1 MLARWWVTL
10 AAALFLLG
18 YVGWWRVFPDSLTRL
33 FQSLPSDQGLYL
45 YVDLEGLRNAP
56 SLQLLLGS
64 DGGPLGAYREMFGDV
79 GFLDGPEADSL
90 ALSMSGDYARAVVHG
105 GISQSQ
111 VRTYVIERGGA
122 CQASGAQE
130 TCRFKVG
137 NPRREL
143 VLAMLDRDLLSV
155 SYAATP
161 EAASLADDNNEDARD
176 LAPLLRSHVLDGA
189 LLWCALQPSR
199 IEDISKA
206 LPPGTLNLTLFAR
219 ALKNAESAYLSVEQ
233 EDAAG
238 SFSLRLE
245 AYSSSPEKAA
255 ELNELLFGLNRLA
268 AAAADV
274 GRGDT
279 PSQWGQVLRS
289 GKFAQTEAA
298 VEAIWS
304 LDPVLRSSAEGPR
317 QEP

>member
-1 MLARWWVTL
+1 MRLLLARWWVTL

-56 SLQLLLGS
+56 SLQSLLGS
-64 DGGPLGAYREMFGDV
+64 DGGPLGTYRAMFGDV
-79 GFLDGPEADSL
+79 GFLDGPAADSL
-90 ALSMSGDYARAVVHG
+90 ALSMSGDYARVVVHG

-111 VRTYVIERGGA
+111 VRTYVIEHGGA

-130 TCRFKVG
+130 ICRFKAG
-137 NPRREL
+137 NPSREL

-161 EAASLADDNNEDARD
+161 EDASFADDNNEDARD
-176 LAPLLRSHVLDGA
+176 LAPLLRSQVLDGA
-189 LLWCALQPSR
+189 LLWCALEPSR

-206 LPPGTLNLTLFAR
+206 LPPGTLNLTFFAR
-219 ALKNAESAYLSVEQ
+219 ALQNADRAYLSVEQ
-233 EDAAG
+233 EDTPG

-245 AYSSSPEKAA
+245 AHSSSTEKAA
-255 ELNELLFGLNRLA
+255 ELSELLFGLSRLG
-268 AAAADV
+268 AAAADA
-274 GRGDT
+274 GRRDT

-289 GKFAQTEAA
+289 GEFAQTEAVVA
-298 VEAIWS
+298 AIWS
-304 LDPVLRSSAEGPR
+304 LDPVL
-317 QEP
+317 